1 LVRLRDPQDEQAWTE
16 FVEIYDPLIY
26 RLARQRGFQDAD
38 ALELVQDVFLAVG
51 SAIDRWDPDP
61 CRGRFR
67 NWLFRIARNLMV
79 NLLVAQRRR
88 PQGTGRTEIRRLL
101 EQQPAPDGN
110 DSAVFDQEYKRRL
123 FHWAADR
130 IRADLQDT
138 TWQAFWLTTVVGKE
152 AREVALQLGLTVG
165 AVYKS
170 RSRVMVRLRKTIQR
184 LEGT

>member
-1 LVRLRDPQDEQAWTE
+1 MVRLRDRQDELAWADL
-16 FVEIYDPLIY
+16 VEIYEPLIY
-26 RLARQRGFQDAD
+26 GLARQRGFQDAD
-38 ALELVQDVFLAVG
+38 ARELVQEVFLAVG

-79 NLLVAQRRR
+79 NLLVARRR
-88 PQGTGRTEIRRLL
+88 HPQGTGKTEIKRLL
-101 EQQPAPDGN
+101 EEQPAPEGE
-110 DSAVFDQEYKRRL
+110 DSAVFDQQYKRRL

-130 IRADLQDT
+130 IRADFQDT
-138 TWQAFWLTTVVGKE
+138 TWQAFWLTAVAGKE
-152 AREVALQLGLTVG
+152 VKEVALQLGLSVG

-170 RSRVMVRLRKTIQR
+170 RSRVMVRLRETIER

>member
-1 LVRLRDPQDEQAWTE
+1 MDRFADVTTRLGCKES
-16 FVEIYDPLIY
+16 
-26 RLARQRGFQDAD
+26 
-38 ALELVQDVFLAVG
+38 LVQDVFLAVG

-61 CRGRFR
+61 CRGKFR
-67 NWLFRIARNLMV
+67 NWLFCIARNLMV

-101 EQQPAPDGN
+101 EEQPAPDGD

-123 FHWAADR
+123 FRWAADR
-130 IRADLQDT
+130 IRADFQDT
-138 TWQAFWLTTVVGKE
+138 TWQAFWMTAVVGKE
-152 AREVALQLGLTVG
+152 VREVALQLGLTRG

-170 RSRVMVRLRKTIQR
+170 RSRVMVRLRETIQR